1 MKLRLPNKLQAA
13 LVAAIAS
20 VSFTTLSTGTIA
32 VATGAAL
39 LAGQRAQAFED
50 ATWTFESSMSAD
62 TKISGPALTYEWKG
76 NGSATYVDSY
86 MVKGT
91 QVGNYWLDADLGKA
105 ITFADGQY
113 IKVGTNPYWTS
124 GAGNLNTGNNEHNSY
139 TVMAWVKLD
148 STSGEQEFFGT
159 GDGVEKG
166 MGFGLNGGKADILT
180 KWIAHNNYDALTVSA
195 GQWVNVAFTYDMDSN
210 TGKAYINGELVGSK
224 TIGNSNM
231 PGGECSYIGA
241 SAANN
246 NRDNFAGQIAE
257 LKVLSGAYDQAQIM
271 AAAHLTST
279 APAPVEGLV
288 WAGNAT
294 SSEWNTTDQNWSKGA
309 ESAAFTTGDNVAFDN
324 TADVKKV
331 TLGDNITAGV
341 VTVNAAA
348 YEFAM
353 EGNTL
358 TATKLALSGDNAS
371 LSLTGAGTVSA
382 GSISASDK
390 TINIGKDVVL
400 QGGSTAAAT
409 LAGTGTYALENGSY
423 AKGSINLGGNWTGT
437 VRVTDLDANG
447 SRDMSGLR
455 TSLST
460 LELKGF
466 NGWMSNWTGTLD
478 YNIKLTNGSAGYGW
492 RNGAFGNEG
501 NVMNNTGIWSG
512 NGKFVAAVNSGR
524 YMDYTYS
531 GNISAW
537 TGEFELLNGTTKL
550 KFSSNATEVKAK
562 ITQTG
567 GALKLYA
574 DTDVAFS
581 NTITVTSLDVT
592 ANKQATFGGTTN
604 IANGVTLNSGST
616 LVNTGAMTLGGTI
629 VFGEN
634 SIQNNGSGT
643 INFGSNIHF
652 DITNLAFSE
661 LEGVTT
667 YTLFSGNAVD
677 LSGYNTNNIT
687 VAGGTAGKEW
697 TFGEDGTIS
706 FQLSR
711 SVDWNNGADTGKWN
725 YTDAN
730 WSEGRKFESGMVA
743 NFFTNA
749 EATVSENVVAGGIVV
764 GKADAEAPTVT
775 IAAEGGS
782 TLTAGSLDVV
792 KGTLTTGTAILGLE
806 SVNIA
811 SGTTWN
817 INADQTLDAGA
828 YAGAIS
834 VGAGHTVTL
843 SDAGN
848 ASSLL
853 KGISG
858 DGNITLTVNTDLEG
872 VLNDK
877 EHATRTQAT
886 GTLTLQGITL
896 RLGKMSTSGGY
907 QKWYV
912 DLSSFDTIALDGGT
926 LWVHSPET
934 VVNNVTVDNHAGTI
948 HVRDSDNDQ
957 QAGKPDTL
965 KIAGKLTLNAN
976 LTIESTWKNKVS
988 IAELAGAGKLTLSGG
1003 DNQVINIG
1011 GGTVGSME
1019 LTTAQT
1025 HATVTGNLTVSSGA
1039 LTLSNGTLN
1048 VTGSVTVSS
1057 GDLTLSHGTLDVAGS
1072 VAVNKALDLSVGG
1085 GSNATLNI
1093 KGGGTVTLA
1102 NTGNASFWGD
1112 DGSHLNLEE
1121 GGTLALDKYG
1131 LSITGLA
1138 GGGSITFPNNTQYG
1152 IGKDGITITG
1162 ANVTVTA
1169 AGTGAVTIGNK
1180 LTNSKLTTG
1189 SHEVTLSHAEDS
1201 LVGLTISN
1209 GGSFTLNNTSPVDVA
1224 DIDIEAGGTLVL
1236 GAENLIS
1243 GEYTVD
1249 AGTLNL
1255 GAGRQSSLTT
1265 LTINDGGMVISSRQ
1279 GQASGFL
1286 ANNGTVVINGSG
1298 VLKFTGNNDALGW
1311 GGGHVASVTLNGT
1324 DAEHVATLDLSAQS
1338 GSETMASNLVLNGY
1352 SLITKSSN
1360 NRGFNT
1366 YGGSITVT
1374 GTENEIERMEVRAN
1388 ATINVVG
1395 AADTLSVGV
1404 MALGADGGKEL
1415 TKTGAGTLTFTESA
1429 ASTNLTVSE
1438 GAVVSKGTATL
1449 GALNLQG
1456 GSYTVEAG
1464 STTVTGLTTMTNSA
1478 TLANAGELTL
1488 NSLTMGAAN
1497 TLTNTGALQL
1507 NGTVLFGTAGIANNG
1522 TGSVAFAD
1530 DIIFNISQLQEGE
1543 GHTYTLFTG
1552 DSAVDLTA
1560 LTATA
1565 ADHITGVTVT
1575 GRAWTFSNN
1584 GQLSYEIL
1592 SRNLV
1597 WNGGAGT
1604 WTTDTE
1610 TTPWHV
1616 DGSEEPVSFATGDAA
1631 RFAASG
1637 TSAEVTLGSNITAA
1651 GITVDAGAM
1660 VTVNPE
1666 GHTLSADVAN
1676 IDGVLTSALA
1686 THSVT
1691 IGESGVWN
1699 MAGGTLN
1706 VADVSISNEGL
1717 IHLMDGAKVTATKD
1731 NVSTLGAVSAEG
1743 TGTLEVG
1750 GTGAY
1755 TFAGQES
1762 DPFAGRLIY
1771 NIGSTG
1777 GHDSSIRLS
1786 NFEGTLEIRGRVNY
1800 SNSQFGN
1807 MSKLVFNGDRSS
1819 NTTGLWNTGVANIG
1833 VDLDI
1838 IGDQL
1843 VDFYAS
1849 NTINVNGNINAAGVQ
1864 GHLGK
1869 ENDQT
1874 MNLNGITNLLSLR
1887 VKNGT
1892 VNLKDGTIGTIVVN
1906 GGKTVNFNGALA
1918 VTDSLEANVN
1928 TNLTVGAEGVLDIA
1942 GISIAGTAQGTTITT
1957 SANNSVYSLGNESY
1971 TITNADITA
1980 KQDVEIANK
1989 LTNSMVYTDD
1999 KAVTLSNIDN
2009 VVAGATVGLGSFGMT
2024 GGTLSNAITN
2034 AGTVSLTEVTLGGG
2048 FSEVAEDVH
2057 FDLNGD
2063 VVTDMNA
2070 NYYLGVEEYVQVVN
2084 GGTITGGSTARWAD
2098 HSYGVQSNGRIILEE
2113 ALADYTTYFV
2123 QSGDVSV
2130 GEVLDLHELTNT
2142 FYVSGGTLYIDGA
2155 YSNLNITVTD
2165 SGTISGY
2172 TTPAEV
2178 TIVPEAEVT
2187 FEEGIE
2193 DTNNGVTFSSS
2204 EGGVVV
2210 KNTDGPAGGEAFKYT
2225 IDQTSAQ
2232 VTADVLRVNSEED
2245 VTIANQLDVT
2255 TIVNEAADGESTL
2268 KLTHSSAAENV
2279 ENVRAIRGDIA
2290 FANVEEEASIELKEL
2305 TIGTNKTVGFN
2316 TSENVFDETHEATV
2330 VIAAATAP
2338 EAQDGGVLNVL
2349 EGATL
2354 NANLVMEA
2362 GSTLDVSYAQDSHG
2376 LIMGSSVTLKEG
2388 VLLQDSLHVGPSQ
2401 DMNAFLFDYF
2411 KGEGAPEYYYLYDSV
2426 EELYIQQGAEVKRFT
2441 QLDFVNWRNFDMDAS
2456 RVFTELDENTYALV
2470 YNWDPIH
2477 KNVVALRLLPEPTTG
2492 TLSLLALC
2500 ALAARRRRK

>member
-13 LVAAIAS
+13 LIAAIAT
-20 VSFTTLSTGTIA
+20 VGFTLP
-32 VATGAAL
+32 
-39 LAGQRAQAFED
+39 QAQAAEQQLTLNKPVSGGEAKIEGSNSNFNWTENTGNLKSWCLTFD
-50 ATWTFESSMSAD
+50 MTSSSNADFFNLNAGSTASSGYRLAT
-62 TKISGPALTYEWKG
+62 
-76 NGSATYVDSY
+76 
-86 MVKGT
+86 
-91 QVGNYWLDADLGKA
+91 VGNDVILK
-105 ITFADGQY
+105 
-113 IKVGTNPYWTS
+113 NN
-124 GAGNLNTGNNEHNSY
+124 AGNELARLTSVVGGSTISLSFVLDVNDGGTTLNTGTFTLS
-139 TVMAWVKLD
+139 
-148 STSGEQEFFGT
+148 SGEQEK
-159 GDGVEKG
+159 VVA
-166 MGFGLNGGKADILT
+166 NLT
-180 KWIAHNNYDALTVSA
+180 S
-195 GQWVNVAFTYDMDSN
+195 S
-210 TGKAYINGELVGSK
+210 
-224 TIGNSNM
+224 
-231 PGGECSYIGA
+231 A
-241 SAANN
+241 SANSGDNTYFYKANN
-246 NRDNFAGQIAE
+246 QVRVWTNAGAQKLYHFTLTQLDDNVVDFAVWQGTDGNNTWKADNFAPAFEPGGNVKFSAGHYTTVVVDSTIEA
-257 LKVLSGAYDQAQIM
+257 GA
-271 AAAHLTST
+271 
-279 APAPVEGLV
+279 
-288 WAGNAT
+288 
-294 SSEWNTTDQNWSKGA
+294 
-309 ESAAFTTGDNVAFDN
+309 
-324 TADVKKV
+324 
-331 TLGDNITAGV
+331 
-341 VTVNAAA
+341 VTVDGAA
-348 YEFAM
+348 YTF
-353 EGNTL
+353 NIQ
-358 TATKLALSGDNAS
+358 SGAS
-371 LSLTGAGTVSA
+371 LSARGVSLAGDGAS
-382 GSISASDK
+382 
-390 TINIGKDVVL
+390 
-400 QGGSTAAAT
+400 AT
-409 LAGTGTYALENGSY
+409 LAGAGTYVLASGTKTL
-423 AKGSINLGGNWTGT
+423 GSISLGSDWTGY
-437 VRVTDLDANG
+437 VRL
-447 SRDMSGLR
+447 SGVSFSNDNID
-455 TSLST
+455 SL
-460 LELKGF
+460 
-466 NGWMSNWTGTLD
+466 
-478 YNIKLTNGSAGYGW
+478 A
-492 RNGAFGNEG
+492 RNGAAGVEMAG
-501 NVMNNTGIWSG
+501 ITGGYAANWSG
-512 NGKFVAAVNSGR
+512 GTVHADIRLTNPNGTNDNIAWKWSDGTTADNDNYPTVTFDGTWDGSGTFR
-524 YMDYTYS
+524 LTEKRQCVTFSGDISGWNGAFDYS
-531 GNISAW
+531 GGHGTKLTFTGSA
-537 TGEFELLNGTTKL
+537 TTINAAILNNGTNDANKAWKQFHL
-550 KFSSNATEVKAK
+550 IVDNNATFNKAV
-562 ITQTG
+562 
-567 GALKLYA
+567 GAY
-574 DTDVAFS
+574 T
-581 NTITVTSLDVT
+581 LDIT
-592 ANKQATFGGTTN
+592 ANHTATFGGTTN

-616 LVNTGAMTLGGTI
+616 LVNTGTMTLGGTI

-661 LEGVTT
+661 LEEVTT

-677 LSGYNTNNIT
+677 LHGFNTNNIT

-697 TFGEDGTIS
+697 TFHEDGTIT

-711 SVDWNNGADTGKWN
+711 SVDWNNGAGTGKWN

-730 WSEGRKFESGMVA
+730 WSDNRQFQPNMVA

-749 EATVSENVVAGGIVV
+749 EAIVSENVVAGGIEV
-764 GKADAEAPTVT
+764 GQADADAPTVT
-775 IAAEGGS
+775 ISAEGGS
-782 TLTAGSLDVV
+782 TLTAGALDVV
-792 KGTLTTGTAILGLE
+792 KGTLTTNTALLGLE
-806 SVNIA
+806 NVNTA

-817 INADQTLDAGA
+817 INADQTLGAGT
-828 YAGAIS
+828 YAGVIS

-843 SDAGN
+843 NDAGN

-853 KGISG
+853 AGITG
-858 DGNITLTVNTDLEG
+858 AGNITL
-872 VLNDK
+872 
-877 EHATRTQAT
+877 ATNATINNSTGTQAAPVETHAT
-886 GTLTLQGITL
+886 GTLTIAAGKTLTISGSNTKYADIDSFSAVVMESGASINSQNYTYTINNLTVNGNTITL
-896 RLGKMSTSGGY
+896 SDTGSINNTALHLAGTTTLTGNLKLASGWKYKVEIDKLTGSGNLELTGGRQAHQVYIHQDST
-907 QKWYV
+907 
-912 DLSSFDTIALDGGT
+912 
-926 LWVHSPET
+926 
-934 VVNNVTVDNHAGTI
+934 AGTI
-948 HVRDSDNDQ
+948 TMGDGMDGSSDGKNSLLALE
-957 QAGKPDTL
+957 AGMTL
-965 KIAGKLTLNAN
+965 
-976 LTIESTWKNKVS
+976 
-988 IAELAGAGKLTLSGG
+988 
-1003 DNQVINIG
+1003 
-1011 GGTVGSME
+1011 
-1019 LTTAQT
+1019 
-1025 HATVTGNLTVSSGA
+1025 
-1039 LTLSNGTLN
+1039 
-1048 VTGSVTVSS
+1048 S
-1057 GDLTLSHGTLDVAGS
+1057 GDLTLKRGTTEVYGTTT
-1072 VAVNKALDLSVGG
+1072 VGGVLDLSVNGNSTATLTVKNGGTVVANGAFWGRSASHLVLEQGGRVDLNNYGVSLVGREGG
-1085 GSNATLNI
+1085 GSLNTTENNA
-1093 KGGGTVTLA
+1093 
-1102 NTGNASFWGD
+1102 
-1112 DGSHLNLEE
+1112 
-1121 GGTLALDKYG
+1121 
-1131 LSITGLA
+1131 
-1138 GGGSITFPNNTQYG
+1138 QYG
-1152 IGKDGITITG
+1152 IGSASITITG
-1162 ANVTVTA
+1162 ADVTVTT

-1189 SHEVTLSHAEDS
+1189 SHAVTLSHAEDS
-1201 LVGLTISN
+1201 LIGLTISN

-1265 LTINDGGMVISSRQ
+1265 LTINDGGTVISSRQ
-1279 GQASGFL
+1279 AQASGFL

-1338 GSETMASNLVLNGY
+1338 GSETMATNLVLNGY
-1352 SLITKSSN
+1352 AHITASAGNSA
-1360 NRGFNT
+1360 FNT
-1366 YGGSITVT
+1366 YGGTITAT
-1374 GTENEIERMEVRAN
+1374 GTENVIDKVELRSN
-1388 ATINVVG
+1388 ATINV
-1395 AADTLSVGV
+1395 
-1404 MALGADGGKEL
+1404 GADATLEVKKAVLSSQTDMKGGL

-1488 NSLTMGAAN
+1488 NGLTMGAAN

-1552 DSAVDLTA
+1552 DSAVDLTGF
-1560 LTATA
+1560 TATA

-1637 TSAEVTLGSNITAA
+1637 TPAEVTLGSNITAA
-1651 GITVDAGAM
+1651 GITVDAGAT
-1660 VTVNPE
+1660 VTMNPE

-1750 GTGAY
+1750 GTGTY

-1869 ENDQT
+1869 ENNQT

-1887 VKNGT
+1887 VKDGT
-1892 VNLKDGTIGTIVVN
+1892 VNLKDGTIGTVVVN
-1906 GGKTVNFNGALA
+1906 GGKTVNFNGALT

-1957 SANNSVYSLGNESY
+1957 SANNSGYSLGNESY
-1971 TITNADITA
+1971 TITNAGITA
-1980 KQDVEIANK
+1980 KQDVEIANR
-1989 LTNSMVYTDD
+1989 LSNSMVYTDD

-2024 GGTLSNAITN
+2024 GGTLNNAITN

-2048 FSEVAEDVH
+2048 FSQVAEDVH
-2057 FDLNGD
+2057 FGLNGD

-2098 HSYGVQSNGRIILEE
+2098 HSYGVQANGRIILEE
-2113 ALADYTTYFV
+2113 ALADYTTYYV
-2123 QSGDVSV
+2123 QSGDVFV
-2130 GEVLDLHELTNT
+2130 GEVLGLHELTNT
-2142 FYVSGGTLYIDGA
+2142 FYVSGGTLNIDGE
-2155 YSNLNITVTD
+2155 YNELNITVTD
-2165 SGTISGY
+2165 SGTIKGY
-2172 TTPAEV
+2172 TAPKDV

-2187 FEEGIE
+2187 FEQGIE
-2193 DTNNGVTFSSS
+2193 DTDNGVTFSSS

-2210 KNTDGPAGGEAFKYT
+2210 KNTDGPAGGEAFEYT

-2232 VTADVLRVNSEED
+2232 VTADVLTVNSEED

-2255 TIVNEAADGESTL
+2255 TIENLSTDGESTL
-2268 KLTHSSAAENV
+2268 ELTHSSAAENV

-2290 FANVEEEASIELKEL
+2290 FVNIAQEASIELKEL
-2305 TIGTNKTVGFN
+2305 TIGMGKKVGFN
-2316 TSENVFDETHEATV
+2316 TSENVFDEAHEATV
-2330 VIAAATAP
+2330 VIAAASAP

-2362 GSTLDVSYAQDSHG
+2362 GSTLDVSHAQDTYG

-2388 VLLQDSLHVGPSQ
+2388 VLLQDSLHDVPSQ
-2401 DMNAFLFDYF
+2401 NMNAFLFDYF

-2441 QLDFVNWRNFDMDAS
+2441 ELDFVNWRNFDMDAS

-2477 KNVVALRLLPEPTTG
+2477 QNVVALRLLPEPTTG

>member
-13 LVAAIAS
+13 LIAALAS

-32 VATGAAL
+32 VATGTAI
-39 LAGQRAQAFED
+39 LAGQQAQAD
-50 ATWTFESSMSAD
+50 VIQASDTLNTQKSLADYTGQALTLGSMS
-62 TKISGPALTYEWKG
+62 Y
-76 NGSATYVDSY
+76 
-86 MVKGT
+86 
-91 QVGNYWLDADLGKA
+91 
-105 ITFADGQY
+105 
-113 IKVGTNPYWTS
+113 TNK
-124 GAGNLNTGNNEHNSY
+124 N
-139 TVMAWVKLD
+139 
-148 STSGEQEFFGT
+148 
-159 GDGVEKG
+159 
-166 MGFGLNGGKADILT
+166 
-180 KWIAHNNYDALTVSA
+180 
-195 GQWVNVAFTYDMDSN
+195 
-210 TGKAYINGELVGSK
+210 
-224 TIGNSNM
+224 GNSNQK
-231 PGGECSYIGA
+231 SIA
-241 SAANN
+241 DSV
-246 NRDNFAGQIAE
+246 FAPDIKINGDDGWWKLTFT
-257 LKVLSGAYDQAQIM
+257 LK
-271 AAAHLTST
+271 
-279 APAPVEGLV
+279 
-288 WAGNAT
+288 N
-294 SSEWNTTDQNWSKGA
+294 
-309 ESAAFTTGDNVAFDN
+309 N
-324 TADVKKV
+324 TADAITLNSLQLDMIMYNGSGGNQNPPTVRSTHLILAQGETNLYDENIVMYTVTDSRLNGNLVYDLPNQRETGEKPV
-331 TLGDNITAGV
+331 LTLGEGGITLASGASQTFSLTAKRSDIHEGYNNIDAGCFFGLKDMVVNYSYEVAGIPTWNGTEGDSAWSSESAWLNGIPTSSTPVVFNDNAASHTVNIDTDATAGA
-341 VTVNAAA
+341 VTVSGQDYTFNLAD
-348 YEFAM
+348 
-353 EGNTL
+353 GGSL
-358 TATKLALSGDNAS
+358 TASSLTVTSDS
-371 LSLTGAGTVSA
+371 LSLTGAGNVTA
-382 GSISASDK
+382 GNISASDK

-409 LAGTGTYALENGSY
+409 LAGSGTYVLPTNVA
-423 AKGSINLGGNWTGT
+423 AMGSIQLGGDWAGVVSISGYSFANDMNKLNDLRNTNSWVKLVGVHGWTNTTSIAANLILGQ
-437 VRVTDLDANG
+437 DADGWAYYQDNG
-447 SRDMSGLR
+447 NNNQVM
-455 TSLST
+455 T
-460 LELKGF
+460 F
-466 NGWMSNWTGTLD
+466 NGLIAGSGKMGRSNTVGQHQT
-478 YNIKLTNGSAGYGW
+478 YVFTN
-492 RNGAFGNEG
+492 
-501 NVMNNTGIWSG
+501 
-512 NGKFVAAVNSGR
+512 
-524 YMDYTYS
+524 
-531 GNISAW
+531 NISKW
-537 TGEFELLNGTTKL
+537 DGSFEARSADDRSTTL
-550 KFSSNATEVKAK
+550 RLQNNATEVNAS
-562 ITQTG
+562 IMRMSGVFYLDVQTS
-567 GALKLYA
+567 ATFNK
-574 DTDVAFS
+574 
-581 NTITVTSLDVT
+581 DVT
-592 ANKQATFGGTTN
+592 ATSLTLAANKKATFNAATN
-604 IANGVTLNSGST
+604 FTNGVTLNSGST

-629 VFGEN
+629 VFSEN

-643 INFGSNIHF
+643 VDFGSNIHF
-652 DITNLAFSE
+652 NITSLTPGG
-661 LEGVTT
+661 EGGNV
-667 YTLFSGNAVD
+667 YTLFTGNDVD
-677 LSGYNTNNIT
+677 LSGFNTNNIT

-697 TFGEDGTIS
+697 TFHENGTIS

-711 SVDWNNGADTGKWN
+711 SVDWNDGAGTGLWN

-730 WSEGRKFESGMVA
+730 WSDNRQFQPNMVA

-749 EATVSENVVAGGIVV
+749 EAIVSENVVAGGIVV

-792 KGTLTTGTAILGLE
+792 KGTLTTNTALLGLE
-806 SVNIA
+806 NVNTA

-817 INADQTLDAGA
+817 INADQTLGAGA
-828 YAGAIS
+828 YAGVIS

-872 VLNDK
+872 VQNDK

-896 RLGKMSTSGGY
+896 RLGKMSTDGSY

-976 LTIESTWKNKVS
+976 LTINSTWKNKVS
-988 IAELAGAGKLTLSGG
+988 IAELAGTGKLTLSGG

-1019 LTTAQT
+1019 LSTAAT
-1025 HATVTGNLTVSSGA
+1025 HATVTGNLTVSSGD
-1039 LTLSNGTLN
+1039 LTLR
-1048 VTGSVTVSS
+1048 S
-1057 GDLTLSHGTLDVAGS
+1057 GDLSVSGS
-1072 VAVNKALDLSVGG
+1072 VAVNKALDLSAGG
-1085 GSNATLNI
+1085 NSNATLNI

-1138 GGGSITFPNNTQYG
+1138 GGGSVTFPNNTLYG
-1152 IGKDGITITG
+1152 IGTAGVTITG

-1189 SHEVTLSHAEDS
+1189 SHAVTLSHAEDS

-1209 GGSFTLNNTSPVDVA
+1209 GGSFTLNNTNLVAVDN
-1224 DIDIEAGGTLVL
+1224 IDIEAGGTLVL

-1255 GAGRQSSLTT
+1255 GSGKQGSLTT
-1265 LTINDGGMVISSRQ
+1265 LTINDGGTVISSRQ
-1279 GQASGFL
+1279 AQASGFL

-1338 GSETMASNLVLNGY
+1338 GSETMATNLILNGY
-1352 SLITKSSN
+1352 AHITASAGNSA
-1360 NRGFNT
+1360 FNT
-1366 YGGSITVT
+1366 YGGTITAT
-1374 GTENEIERMEVRAN
+1374 GTENVIDKVELRSN
-1388 ATINVVG
+1388 ATINV
-1395 AADTLSVGV
+1395 
-1404 MALGADGGKEL
+1404 GADATLEVKKAVLSSQTDMKGGL

-1488 NSLTMGAAN
+1488 NGLTMGAAN

-1631 RFAASG
+1631 RFTASG
-1637 TSAEVTLGSNITAA
+1637 TPAEVTLGSNITAA
-1651 GITVDAGAM
+1651 GITVDTGAT

-1750 GTGAY
+1750 GTGTY

-1869 ENDQT
+1869 ENNQT

-1887 VKNGT
+1887 VKDGT

-1906 GGKTVNFNGALA
+1906 GGKTVNFNGALT

-1971 TITNADITA
+1971 TITNAGITA
-1980 KQDVEIANK
+1980 KQDVEIANR
-1989 LTNSMVYTDD
+1989 LSNSMVYTDD

-2048 FSEVAEDVH
+2048 FSQVAEDVH

-2070 NYYLGVEEYVQVVN
+2070 NYYLGVEQYVQVVN
-2084 GGTITGGSTARWAD
+2084 GGTITGGSTALWAG
-2098 HSYGVQSNGRIILEE
+2098 HSYGVQANGRIILEE
-2113 ALADYTTYFV
+2113 ALANYTTYYV
-2123 QSGDVSV
+2123 QSGDVYV
-2130 GEVLDLHELTNT
+2130 AEVLGHHELTNT
-2142 FYVSGGTLYIDGA
+2142 FYVSGGTLYVDGA
-2155 YSNLNITVTD
+2155 YTNLNITVTD
-2165 SGTISGY
+2165 TGTISGY

-2187 FEEGIE
+2187 FEQGIE
-2193 DTNNGVTFSSS
+2193 DTDNGVTFSSS

-2210 KNTDGPAGGEAFKYT
+2210 KNTDGPAGGEAFEYT
-2225 IDQTSAQ
+2225 IDQASAK
-2232 VTADVLRVNSEED
+2232 VTADVLRVNSEEN
-2245 VTIANQLDVT
+2245 VTIDNQLDVT

-2279 ENVRAIRGDIA
+2279 ENVRATSGDIA
-2290 FANVEEEASIELKEL
+2290 FVNIAQEASIELKEL
-2305 TIGTNKTVGFN
+2305 TIGTSKTVGFN
-2316 TSENVFDETHEATV
+2316 TSENVFDEAHEATV
-2330 VIAAATAP
+2330 VIAAASAH

-2362 GSTLDVSYAQDSHG
+2362 GSTLDVSHAQDTYG

-2388 VLLQDSLHVGPSQ
+2388 VLLQDSLHDVPSQ

-2477 KNVVALRLLPEPTTG
+2477 QNVVALRLLPEPTTG